1 MLLGFLIK
9 DAEDWKRWR
18 TMNKDIM
25 GKPVVHVADNEPVP
39 LDNDFDQR
47 TTVDAVEAFD
57 NENESDSELLR
68 L

>member
-1 MLLGFLIK
+1 
-9 DAEDWKRWR
+9 
-18 TMNKDIM
+18 MNKDII
-25 GKPVVHVADNEPVP
+25 GKPVVHIADNEPVP

-57 NENESDSELLR
+57 DENESDSELLR